1 MNRLIKPGRV
11 TALLLLMFLILSLY
25 MVFLYKLQIVEG
37 EIYYNKSSEITN
49 ERRTVT
55 AERGSILDRYGR
67 VLVGNKECYNLKVD
81 NTKLF
86 ANDVGLLAA
95 MYAGGIQLR
104 LLAGESGLN
113 IGAVYENV
121 VAQELLAKG
130 LSPYYYHSKKRG
142 ELDFVVERAGGVTPI
157 EVKSGKD
164 YKRHN
169 ALSNVLS
176 DANYEIDEAFVLS
189 NENLERV
196 GRVTYLPIYMVMFMA
211 ATDLPERLIYR
222 V

>member
-86 ANDVGLLAA
+86 ANEDP
-95 MYAGGIQLR
+95 
-104 LLAGESGLN
+104 N
-113 IGAVYENV
+113 AVIL
-121 VAQELLAKG
+121 ELVRMVQSFG
-130 LSPYYYHSKKRG
+130 
-142 ELDFVVERAGGVTPI
+142 D
-157 EVKSGKD
+157 D
-164 YKRHN
+164 YT
-169 ALSNVLS
+169 
-176 DANYEIDEAFVLS
+176 DD
-189 NENLERV
+189 
-196 GRVTYLPIYMVMFMA
+196 LPIT
-211 ATDLPERLIYR
+211 ATPPFEYIEDMTDIQRTMLNA
-222 V
+222 